1 VYEDTSIGWFRVVVM
16 AATGSALGVGKILL
30 VGGFLRASP
39 FVLVAFAE
47 EADMVVPEDEVEDI
61 EEDELVL

>member
-1 VYEDTSIGWFRVVVM
+1 M

-30 VGGFLRASP
+30 VGGFLRVSP